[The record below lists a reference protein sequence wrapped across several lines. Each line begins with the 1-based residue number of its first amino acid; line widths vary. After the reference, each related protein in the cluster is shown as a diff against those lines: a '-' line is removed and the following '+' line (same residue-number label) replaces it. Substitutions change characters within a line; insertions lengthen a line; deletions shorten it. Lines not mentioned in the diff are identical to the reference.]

1 MSSSKSSPTN
11 TTSTTTNASE
21 TNLAATN
28 TQGVTLLGSSGNTLN
43 SVTNNTSSDEGA
55 IAAGT
60 TLGQLAI
67 ASNTGLS
74 ETLAT
79 ESSDFA
85 NHALDV
91 ISQTQSSSA
100 NLVSQVLSQG
110 LGFLTSNEQQVVDL
124 AKENQDANNAQLGN
138 VATTLASIA
147 QANDTTAASQ
157 STAFAQTV
165 LKYGAIALL
174 GVGVL
179 IVIYSVAKK

>member
-11 TTSTTTNASE
+11 TTATTTNASE

-43 SVTNNTSSDEGA
+43 SVTNNTTTDLGA
-55 IAAGT
+55 VQAGT

-67 ASNTGLS
+67 AQNTGLS
-74 ETLAT
+74 ETIAT
-79 ESSDFA
+79 QSSDFA

-91 ISQTQSSSA
+91 LSTSQTQSA
-100 NLVSQVLSQG
+100 NLVSQVLQQG
-110 LGFLTSNEQQVVDL
+110 LGFLSSNEQQVVDL
-124 AKENQDANNAQLGN
+124 AKENQNANNAQLGN
-138 VATTLASIA
+138 VATTLANIA

-165 LKYGAIALL
+165 LKYGALALL
-174 GVGVL
+174 GVGAL
-179 IVIYSVAKK
+179 IVIYAVVKK